1 MRETTERSDI
11 DERRLIDT
19 GNAAAVDGD
28 MRSVSISAGSLH
40 GWPQRW
46 PRPSLGVFRPD
57 MRVVARSVEHELD
70 HGMAFLF
77 VPVLIALGALVYFNL
92 PWEPGILG
100 LSAIVVVGTALLPA
114 TAAGGMA
121 RATLAACLLTTAGMS
136 VAKLETHLADTKVLG
151 SEITTRLTGRVVR
164 IEHQESGRVRLT
176 LDVVSTERPSLR
188 YAPDRVRVTARGIP
202 EGLLPGAGVVGVV
215 RLMPPSGPVR
225 PQSYDFAFKRYFD
238 GIGGSGFFMRGPDE
252 VDLSIPQTSAER
264 AAAWLERQR
273 TAIADRIMT
282 RIGGSEG
289 AIAAALITGI
299 RAGIPE
305 AANEALRVTGLY
317 HVISISGLHMALVAG
332 TLMVTVRSV
341 AAMFPSFAV
350 RHPVKKYAACTALLG
365 TGFYLLASGGDV
377 AAQRSF
383 LMLAVMLVAVLF
395 DRAALT
401 MRNLAISALVI
412 ILISPHEV
420 IGPSFQMSFAATAAL
435 IAAYGAWSA
444 RKRDRLSDGSTPPKT
459 GIVRTGLSHA
469 TALAMTSIIAGLAT
483 ALFTAW
489 HFQQV
494 SPLGVV
500 ANLTAMPL
508 VSVIVMPMAVLA
520 TVLMP
525 FGLDGLPLDLMGFGI
540 WGMSTIAFWLAE
552 RSAFDAT
559 GAIPLSSVLVLT
571 IALVILTMAGG
582 VLRWAAL
589 PLIVAGIPLMI
600 MRDLPDVL
608 ISEDARLVAVSTA
621 SGGVAVN
628 RPRPNGF
635 TMQNWLRALDV
646 PTFEPPRSA
655 ARANGEDVANLFIC
669 DEGLCLA
676 RSAKG
681 PEVAYAETMEA
692 AARACGTS
700 RLIVIADAT
709 ASDPC
714 NDPAVRVI
722 TARDL
727 ARRGSAQIVW
737 RGEGDMITSQLRYA
751 IAEPYRPWHDH
762 RRFSRAARGMG
773 PYVRQERTDTGPS
786 PSTD

>member
-1 MRETTERSDI
+1 MRETTERSGI
-11 DERRLIDT
+11 DERRLLAT
-19 GNAAAVDGD
+19 GEAVVTAGE
-28 MRSVSISAGSLH
+28 MRSGSV
-40 GWPQRW
+40 GKASDWRPQRW
-46 PRPSLGVFRPD
+46 RPRTFGLPRPD
-57 MRVVARSVEHELD
+57 MGVFARSVEHELD

-77 VPVLIALGALVYFNL
+77 VPVLLALGALIYFNL
-92 PWEPGILG
+92 PWEPGFFG
-100 LSAIVVVGTALLPA
+100 LAAIAIACAVLLPVV
-114 TAAGGMA
+114 AAGGMV
-121 RATLAACLLTTAGMS
+121 RAALAACLLTTAGIMA
-136 VAKLETHLADTKVLG
+136 AKVETRLADTKVLG

-176 LDVVSTERPSLR
+176 LDVVATARPELR
-188 YAPDRVRVTARGIP
+188 YAPDRVRVTARSVP
-202 EGLLPGAGVVGVV
+202 EGLLPGAGVVGIA

-238 GIGGSGFFMRGPDE
+238 GIGGSGFFMRGPE
-252 VDLSIPQTSAER
+252 LVQLSSAPTRKERLAAWIEKQRGNVAER
-264 AAAWLERQR
+264 
-273 TAIADRIMT
+273 IMQ
-282 RIGGSEG
+282 RIGGTEG

-299 RAGIPE
+299 RTGIPE
-305 AANEALRVTGLY
+305 AANEAMRITGLY
-317 HVISISGLHMALVAG
+317 HVISISGLHMALVGG
-332 TLMVTVRSV
+332 TIMVSIRT
-341 AAMFPSFAV
+341 AAAFFPALAV
-350 RHPVKKYAACTALLG
+350 RHPVKKYAAGAALFG
-365 TGFYLLASGGDV
+365 TGFYLVVSGGDI
-377 AAQRSF
+377 AAQRAF
-383 LMLAVMLVAVLF
+383 LMLGVMLIAVLF

-401 MRNLAISALVI
+401 MRNLAISALII

-435 IAAYGAWSA
+435 VAAYGAWSA
-444 RKRDRLSDGSTPPKT
+444 RKRDRLADRGPPPKS
-459 GIVRTGLSHA
+459 GMLRSGLSHA

-525 FGLDGLPLDLMGFGI
+525 LGLDGFPLDLMGFGI
-540 WGMSTIAFWLAE
+540 WGMNTIAFWLAE

-571 IALVILTMAGG
+571 MALVILTMTGG
-582 VLRWAAL
+582 VLRWAAV
-589 PLIVAGIPLMI
+589 PLVIAGIALMI

-608 ISEDARLVAVSTA
+608 ISEDARLVAVGTA

-635 TMQNWLRALDV
+635 TIQNWLRAFDV
-646 PTFEPPRSA
+646 PDFEPPRSA
-655 ARANGEDVANLFIC
+655 AHADGENPVNFFIC

-676 RSAKG
+676 RSGKG
-681 PEVAYAETMEA
+681 PEVAHAETVDA
-692 AARACGTS
+692 ASRACGTV

-709 ASDPC
+709 ADDPC
-714 NDPAVRVI
+714 NDPAILVI

-727 ARRGSAQIVW
+727 AKGGSAQIVW
-737 RGEGDMITSQLRYA
+737 RGEGASTTPVLRHA

-773 PYVRQERTDTGPS
+773 PYVRPERPETAPS
-786 PSTD
+786 ETTE

>member
-1 MRETTERSDI
+1 MGDSREAIAI
-11 DERRLIDT
+11 DERRLLAGATD
-19 GNAAAVDGD
+19 AAISGSSSAPVAKTV
-28 MRSVSISAGSLH
+28 RAPSVRFRHRFDRFWPDSTSL
-40 GWPQRW
+40 R
-46 PRPSLGVFRPD
+46 
-57 MRVVARSVEHELD
+57 RSVEYELD

-77 VPVLIALGALVYFNL
+77 VPVVLAFGALFYFNL
-92 PWEPGILG
+92 PWEPGFTG
-100 LSAIVVVGTALLPA
+100 LMTVTVIALALLP
-114 TAAGGMA
+114 TTTAGGLFRVVLVA
-121 RATLAACLLTTAGMS
+121 ILLTTAGMAA
-136 VAKLETHLADTKVLG
+136 AKVETRLANTKVLG
-151 SEITTRLTGRVVR
+151 SEITTQLTGRVAR
-164 IEHQESGRVRLT
+164 IEYQESGRVRLT
-176 LDVVSTERPSLR
+176 LDVVATERPQLR
-188 YAPDRVRVTARGIP
+188 YAPDRVRVTARGVP
-202 EGLLPGAGVVGVV
+202 EGLLPGMGVVGIV

-238 GIGGSGFFMRGPDE
+238 GIGGSGFFMRGPE
-252 VDLSIPQTSAER
+252 IAELSAAPTRTER
-264 AAAWLERQR
+264 VAAWIEQR
-273 TAIADRIMT
+273 RSAVAQRIMA

-305 AANEALRVTGLY
+305 EANEALRITGLY

-332 TLMVTVRSV
+332 TVMIFVRS
-341 AAMFPSFAV
+341 AAALFPTFAT
-350 RHPVKKYAACTALLG
+350 RHPAKKYAAFTALMA

-383 LMLAVMLVAVLF
+383 LMLAVMLIAVLF

-401 MRNLAISALVI
+401 MRNLAISALII

-420 IGPSFQMSFAATAAL
+420 VGPSFQMSFAATAAL
-435 IAAYGAWSA
+435 VAAYGAWSA
-444 RKRDRLSDGSTPPKT
+444 RKGDRLADHGSPPKN
-459 GIVRTGLSHA
+459 GILRAGLSHA

-500 ANLTAMPL
+500 ANLAAMPL

-520 TVLMP
+520 TLLMP
-525 FGLDGLPLDLMGFGI
+525 LGLDGFPLDLMGFGI
-540 WGMSTIAFWLAE
+540 RGMNAIAFWLAE

-559 GAIPLSSVLVLT
+559 GAVPLSSVLILT
-571 IALVILTMAGG
+571 AALVILTMAGG
-582 VLRWAAL
+582 ALRWAAL

-608 ISEDARLVAVSTA
+608 ISEDGRLIAVSTA

-635 TMQNWLRALDV
+635 TIQNWLRAFDV
-646 PTFEPPRSA
+646 PNFERPLTSEQASRQENDDA
-655 ARANGEDVANLFIC
+655 FIC
-669 DEGLCLA
+669 NDGLCMA
-676 RSAKG
+676 TNAKG
-681 PEVAYAETMEA
+681 IVIAHAETAEMA
-692 AARACGTS
+692 ANACGEA

-709 ASDPC
+709 AEAPCLDPS
-714 NDPAVRVI
+714 VLII

-737 RGEGDMITSQLRYA
+737 RGEGASMEPAVRYA
-751 IAEPYRPWHDH
+751 IAQPYRPWHDH
-762 RRFSRAARGMG
+762 RRFARAARGMG
-773 PYVRQERTDTGPS
+773 PYVRPERAERSEPKS
-786 PSTD
+786 IN

>member
-1 MRETTERSDI
+1 MSETTERSGI
-11 DERRLIDT
+11 DERQLLVSSEIV
-19 GNAAAVDGD
+19 AADGEIHSVAVGTA
-28 MRSVSISAGSLH
+28 VSDLRPRWRRRMSLD
-40 GWPQRW
+40 R
-46 PRPSLGVFRPD
+46 FRPNRR
-57 MRVVARSVEHELD
+57 MLARSIEHELD

-77 VPVLIALGALVYFNL
+77 VPVLLALGALVYFNL
-92 PWEPGILG
+92 PWEPGFLG
-100 LSAIVVVGTALLPA
+100 LAIAVVGTALLAA
-114 TAAGGMA
+114 TATGGTV
-121 RATLAACLLTTAGMS
+121 RAAFAACLLTTAGMA
-136 VAKLETHLADTKVLG
+136 VAKVETRLADTKVLG
-151 SEITTRLTGRVVR
+151 AEITTRLTGRVVR

-176 LDVVSTERPSLR
+176 LDVVSTERPNLR
-188 YAPDRVRVTARGIP
+188 YAPDRVRVTARGVP
-202 EGLLPGAGVVGVV
+202 EGLAPGAGVVGVV

-238 GIGGSGFFMRGPDE
+238 GIGGSGFFMRGPDIVE
-252 VDLSIPQTSAER
+252 LPTAPTATEQ
-264 AAAWLERQR
+264 AAAWLEQQR
-273 TAIADRIMT
+273 SAVADRIMA
-282 RIGGSEG
+282 RVGGSEG

-305 AANEALRVTGLY
+305 EANEALRITGLY

-332 TLMVTVRSV
+332 TIMVAVRS
-341 AAMFPSFAV
+341 AAALFPSFAV
-350 RHPVKKYAACTALLG
+350 RHPIKKYAAFTALLA

-377 AAQRSF
+377 AAKRSF
-383 LMLAVMLVAVLF
+383 LMLAVMLTAVLF

-401 MRNLAISALVI
+401 MRNLAISALII
-412 ILISPHEV
+412 ILVSPHEV

-435 IAAYGAWSA
+435 VAAYGAWST
-444 RKRDRLSDGSTPPKT
+444 RKRDRLADGGPPPKA
-459 GIVRTGLSHA
+459 GILRRGLSHA
-469 TALAMTSIIAGLAT
+469 TALAMTSIIAGFAT

-525 FGLDGLPLDLMGFGI
+525 LGLDGFPLDLMGFGI
-540 WGMSTIAFWLAE
+540 WGMNAIAFWLAE

-571 IALVILTMAGG
+571 TALVILTMAGG

-589 PLIVAGIPLMI
+589 PLIVAGIPLMM
-600 MRDLPDVL
+600 MRDLPEIL

-621 SGGVAVN
+621 RGGVAVN

-635 TMQNWLRALDV
+635 TIQNWLRAFDV
-646 PTFEPPRSA
+646 PTFEPPRSVDRLGDDDKA
-655 ARANGEDVANLFIC
+655 SFFIC
-669 DEGLCLA
+669 EDGLCLA
-676 RSAKG
+676 RSVKG
-681 PEVAYAETMEA
+681 PQVAHAETVEA
-692 AARACGTS
+692 AARACATA

-709 ASDPC
+709 AADPC
-714 NDPAVRVI
+714 NDPAVSVI

-727 ARRGSAQIVW
+727 SRRGSAQIVW
-737 RGEGDMITSQLRYA
+737 RGEGKKLAPVLRYA

-762 RRFSRAARGMG
+762 RRYSRAARGMG
-773 PYVRQERTDTGPS
+773 PYVRPERTEAGPS
-786 PSTD
+786 ETAE